1 MSSRTSSGLL
11 LPILIVVGLVAV
23 FGGSKVVDVVEGVIS
38 DIFGS
43 DIVVVGEG
51 DTQVMVAGDAEAK
64 ECTAVQLLNDR
75 RCGSLKIVVISADRM
90 PYIAR
95 NIQLAWGDGQPS
107 LLHRNS
113 AKQAGNRAAACGRFV
128 AKYPGGSC
136 DEYAFA
142 TTDEGGASARTEE
155 VPLREQRCQGGA
167 LNAGYAKAGIQQGE
181 EFLVVISHPS
191 KIAKQ
196 AFTGPDIAED
206 QSACES

>member
-1 MSSRTSSGLL
+1 
-11 LPILIVVGLVAV
+11 VVL
-23 FGGSKVVDVVEGVIS
+23 
-38 DIFGS
+38 
-43 DIVVVGEG
+43 GEG
-51 DTQVMVAGDAEAK
+51 DAQVMVAGDAEAK
-64 ECTAVQLLNDR
+64 VKECTTVQLVNDR
-75 RCGSLKIVVISADRM
+75 RCGPLKIVIISAERM
-90 PYIAR
+90 PFIAR
-95 NIQLAWGDGQPS
+95 NIQLAWGEGQPF

-113 AKQAGNRAAACGRFV
+113 AKQTANRAAACGRFV

-167 LNAGYAKAGIQQGE
+167 LNAGYAKTGIAQGE

-191 KIAKQ
+191 KIAKR

-206 QSACES
+206 QSACGS

>member
-1 MSSRTSSGLL
+1 MSRRTSSGLL

-23 FGGSKVVDVVEGVIS
+23 FGGSKVMDVIS

-43 DIVVVGEG
+43 DTVILGE
-51 DTQVMVAGDAEAK
+51 DDAQIMVAGDAEGKVRQCA
-64 ECTAVQLLNDR
+64 TVRLLNDR
-75 RCGSLKIVVISADRM
+75 RCGPLKIVIISAERM
-90 PYIAR
+90 PFIAR
-95 NIQLAWGDGQPS
+95 NIQLAWGEGQPF

-113 AKQAGNRAAACGRFV
+113 AKQAANRAAACGRFV

-142 TTDEGGASARTEE
+142 TTDEGGAGARTEE

-181 EFLVVISHPS
+181 EFLVVISYPS
-191 KIAKQ
+191 KIAQQ
-196 AFTGPDIAED
+196 AFTGPDVAED